1 MNAAQLE
8 NVTKTYG
15 RSKALDNLSFSIPQ
29 GSICGLIGPNGAG
42 KTTAMGVLAGLLRPT
57 SGKVDLLGRGPF
69 TVQDHA
75 GRIGIMPQDSMPS
88 AHAPLIDS
96 LRYYAELQGLDRPA
110 AHQQA
115 DIWLERVRLTN
126 KAKSKYG
133 ELSNG
138 MRRRFSVA
146 QAMLGE
152 PQLVLLDEPTSGLD
166 PELVIELRDLI
177 VSMRGKST
185 ILVSSHIL
193 SELESMCDY
202 AVFLENGR
210 CVRQGRMSEITG
222 QNAVVRYRL
231 ASAPGEATL
240 QSLLPDCVFSFKGN
254 LLTVRAPGR
263 LSVEELNAI
272 CLQSLLDQKIGIQE
286 VIAGDSLESA
296 YMESRQAKG

>member
-8 NVTKTYG
+8 KVTKTYG
-15 RSKALDNLSFSIPQ
+15 RSRALDEMSFTIPQ

-42 KTTAMGVLAGLLRPT
+42 KTTAMGVLAGLLRPS
-57 SGKVDLLGRGPF
+57 SGSVDLLGRGPF
-69 TVQDHA
+69 SVEDHA

-96 LRYYAELQGLDRPA
+96 LRYYAELQGLDRA
-110 AHQQA
+110 TAHQQA
-115 DIWLERVRLTN
+115 DLWLERVRLTP

-152 PQLVLLDEPTSGLD
+152 PELILLDEPTSGLD

-193 SELESMCDY
+193 SELESMCDH
-202 AVFLENGR
+202 AIFLENGR

-231 ASAPGEATL
+231 ATAPNEATL
-240 QSLLPDCVFSFKGN
+240 QGLLPDCVFAFKQHT
-254 LLTVRAPGR
+254 LTIRAPGR

-272 CLQSLLDQKIGIQE
+272 CLRSLLDQQVGIQE
-286 VIAGDSLESA
+286 VLAGDSLESA
-296 YMESRQAKG
+296 YMESRQGKN